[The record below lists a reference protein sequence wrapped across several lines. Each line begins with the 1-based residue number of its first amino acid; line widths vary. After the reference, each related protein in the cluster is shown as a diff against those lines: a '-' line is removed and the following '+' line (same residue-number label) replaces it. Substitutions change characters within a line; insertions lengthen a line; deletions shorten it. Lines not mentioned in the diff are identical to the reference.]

1 MREMKDSGIE
11 WVGSIPT
18 HWRIHPV
25 YYYFGEGKNKNRL
38 GQENNLL
45 SLSYGKIVRKDI
57 NSSDGLLP
65 ESFNTYNIV
74 EADDIIIRPTDL
86 QNDKRSLRTGLVHE
100 RGIITSA
107 YICLRPIKKIDSRF
121 FNYQLHAYDVIKV
134 FYNMGNG
141 VRQGLNFSE
150 FSRLLVFEPPINE
163 QKNIAD
169 YLDFKCAE
177 IDALTSDIQA
187 QIDALEQYK
196 RSVITEAVT
205 KGLNPDTK
213 MKDSGVEWLRSIP
226 AHWAVDNPKYHFVQ
240 RKERAKSGMV
250 QLTASQ
256 KYGVVTQEEYM
267 KLTGA
272 RIVTVQKDFDI
283 LKLVCAGDFIIHMR
297 SFQGGLEY
305 SEKTGSISSAYV
317 MLIPQKTILEPRYY
331 KWFFK
336 SDIYIDALSSTTN
349 LVRDGQAM
357 RWANFI
363 QLPILLPPAEE
374 QRAIANYLDVK
385 CAEINAV
392 VATKKEQL
400 STLEAY
406 KKSLIYEYVTGK
418 KEVPV

>member
-1 MREMKDSGIE
+1 MREVKDSGIE

-163 QKNIAD
+163 QKKIAD

-177 IDALTSDIQA
+177 IDALISDIQA
-187 QIDALEQYK
+187 QIDTLEQYK

-205 KGLNPDTK
+205 KGLNPDAE
-213 MKDSGVEWLRSIP
+213 MKDSGIEWVGRIP
-226 AHWAVDNPKYHFVQ
+226 ANW
-240 RKERAKSGMV
+240 
-250 QLTASQ
+250 
-256 KYGVVTQEEYM
+256 
-267 KLTGA
+267 
-272 RIVTVQKDFDI
+272 IVHPIYTY
-283 LKLVCAGDFIIHMR
+283 FIIKLLSAEIVSHLTELTSYSDFAQNAVSVSDYELISMLDLDIER
-297 SFQGGLEY
+297 SQLYTRANIHGFVE
-305 SEKTGSISSAYV
+305 
-317 MLIPQKTILEPRYY
+317 EPLFS
-331 KWFFK
+331 W
-336 SDIYIDALSSTTN
+336 YIDACTSNVYPEVVNDIVTSLKEVLIKLSLYQMEDLSHAQTN
-349 LVRDGQAM
+349 
-357 RWANFI
+357 
-363 QLPILLPPAEE
+363 
-374 QRAIANYLDVK
+374 DVLK
-385 CAEINAV
+385 RFYQNIV
-392 VATKKEQL
+392 PQVL
-400 STLEAY
+400 R
-406 KKSLIYEYVTGK
+406 KSLQSPVGPLVKVTRTVSEQSGSYM
-418 KEVPV
+418 P